1 MKRLSDPATREFK
14 SRQAVFLSLAVGAV
28 IVWTYFAKT
37 PHPSNATISLVV
49 AIFAGI
55 VVFVVRR
62 QFWYV
67 ADEVLEDG
75 SALVVRRGKAK
86 VRVVL
91 GDIVDIFAVNF
102 NSSEAIAI
110 RLRTPVPPFGAQI
123 VFLPPAWQTSKGGPM
138 DELAAALKIRLV
150 GGNLV

>member
-1 MKRLSDPATREFK
+1 MHLLSDPATREFK
-14 SRQAVFLSLAVGAV
+14 YRQALFLSLAVGAV
-28 IVWTYFAKT
+28 IVWTYFGKT
-37 PHPSNATISLVV
+37 PHPSNTMIILVV
-49 AIFAGI
+49 VIFAGI

-75 SALVVRRGKAK
+75 SVLVARRGKTE

-102 NSSEAIAI
+102 NSSEAIAV
-110 RLRTPVPPFGAQI
+110 RLRTPVPPF
-123 VFLPPAWQTSKGGPM
+123 
-138 DELAAALKIRLV
+138 
-150 GGNLV
+150 